1 MSIVF
6 SAASNLSP
14 IFSVLPRSLSTRHKF
29 STTFPESIGKYH
41 QFGPPASPNCSFKWR
56 TLPCSCRNSLV
67 SDTYSH
73 DKFPAVAARS
83 TGPIAPDH
91 LIEVVKTAAQT
102 GAQVSP
108 YSSFALGCYFT
119 NESRQDIVLN

>member
-1 MSIVF
+1 MSIVV
-6 SAASNLSP
+6 SAAANLSP
-14 IFSVLPRSLSTRHKF
+14 IFSVLPRSLSTLHKC
-29 STTFPESIGKYH
+29 SPTFPESIREFH
-41 QFGPPASPNCSFKWR
+41 QFPNCSFKWR
-56 TLPCSCRNSLV
+56 TLPRSCRNSLV

-73 DKFPAVAARS
+73 DKFPAVGARS

-108 YSSFALGCYFT
+108 YSSFALGCYFA